1 MSTAPTS
8 TRKAAAAK
16 KHDVASG
23 AVDPLDSALIAE
35 LLAEFR
41 RHHPKAPT
49 NRIEKA
55 FEMGALAHREQKRKS
70 GEPYI
75 THPIAVALVLAG
87 LGLDD
92 TTLENLMGVWSKLGN
107 RNFAAFYGKNAI
119 NIYQEFRK
127 SIQSLGVDEQK
138 SYLKTVEGA
147 YRQLASILIAQGRI
161 SEAEQVL
168 VMLKE
173 EELIDQMHGE
183 FR

>member
-16 KHDVASG
+16 KPDAVID
-23 AVDPLDSALIAE
+23 AVDPLDPALITE

-92 TTLENLMGVWSKLGN
+92 TTLAAAILHDSVEDTGITLDDLTAKFGPDVAAIVDGVTKLDRIHFDSKEAQQ
-107 RNFAAFYGKNAI
+107 AATM
-119 NIYQEFRK
+119 RK
-127 SIQSLGVDEQK
+127 MLVAMAKDLQI
-138 SYLKTVEGA
+138 
-147 YRQLASILIAQGRI
+147 GR
-161 SEAEQVL
+161 AHV
-168 VMLKE
+168 
-173 EELIDQMHGE
+173 
-183 FR
+183 